1 MSNKKLSYKSPDVL
15 VIEMESQEAFLTTS
29 MDTDAITL
37 PGVLEDEIVFI
48 F

>member
-1 MSNKKLSYKSPDVL
+1 MSNKKQFYESPELMVM
-15 VIEMESQEAFLTTS
+15 EMASEQAFLTGS
-29 MDTDAITL
+29 METDAITL